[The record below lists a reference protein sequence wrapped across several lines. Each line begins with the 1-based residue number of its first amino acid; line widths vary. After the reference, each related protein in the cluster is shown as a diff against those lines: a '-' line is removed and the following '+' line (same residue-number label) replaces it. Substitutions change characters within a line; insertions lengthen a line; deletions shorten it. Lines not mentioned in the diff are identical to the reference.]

1 MAARAAHTLTLAQG
15 LALGVPAG
23 LLAGAY
29 IGQYAFG
36 LYPCEMCWWQRYPH
50 FAALALAL
58 IALVAPQGRLVLGAA
73 ALALLVSGAIG
84 AFHAGVEYGWWQ
96 GITPCAS
103 TAATGG
109 NPLDAIMNAP
119 LVRCDQAPW
128 TLAGISLAGFNFLFS
143 TAGGIAILALLGR
156 KEPHHHG

>member
-1 MAARAAHTLTLAQG
+1 MKGSTFGTARG
-15 LALGVPAG
+15 IALLVPAL

-29 IGQYAFG
+29 VSQYVFG
-36 LYPCEMCWWQRYPH
+36 LYPCEMCLWQRWPH
-50 FAALALAL
+50 WAAVALAALAFVPRLPVRL
-58 IALVAPQGRLVLGAA
+58 LVALAA
-73 ALALLVSGAIG
+73 GGILTSGLIG
-84 AFHAGVEYGWWQ
+84 GFHAGVEYGWWQ

-143 TAGGIAILALLGR
+143 TAAGIAILALLGR
-156 KEPHHHG
+156 KEPRYHG